1 MSLTTDAAKMPTGD
15 SYVAVTGLWVSLDW
29 KLMSAV
35 FAVSISN
42 VPHTAQEIVAFL
54 NQVGA
59 KYTLDDRPGLQPLI
73 TIFRKGFVRSTCDA
87 LAILCCSQ

>member
-15 SYVAVTGLWVSLDW
+15 SYVAVTGLWVSVDW

-35 FAVSISN
+35 FAVSFSN

-59 KYTLDDRPGLQPLI
+59 KYTLDDRPDAIMAAAIEDHLE
-73 TIFRKGFVRSTCDA
+73 KGICEEHM
-87 LAILCCSQ
+87 